1 MFVFVENNEKKALM
15 GDKIET
21 TDYILSN
28 NLRIDYA
35 HYITNQLMKPL
46 QQLFGLALEQ
56 IYALQKKT
64 SAVKNVRKEYAKL
77 ENEESNLEI
86 LMKKREKYSSAKIKS
101 ILFEKYLTKI
111 NHKRNNLQAITK
123 FFN

>member
-1 MFVFVENNEKKALM
+1 
-15 GDKIET
+15 
-21 TDYILSN
+21 
-28 NLRIDYA
+28 
-35 HYITNQLMKPL
+35 MKPL

-77 ENEESNLEI
+77 ESEESNLEI

-101 ILFEKYLTKI
+101 LLFEKYLTKI